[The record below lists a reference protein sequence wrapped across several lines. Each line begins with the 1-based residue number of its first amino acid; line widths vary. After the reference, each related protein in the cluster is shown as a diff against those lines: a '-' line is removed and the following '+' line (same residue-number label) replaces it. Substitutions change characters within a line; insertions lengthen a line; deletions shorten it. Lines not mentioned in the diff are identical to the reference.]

1 MEKNNI
7 TTNINKF
14 NEIQKERHSFQF
26 KKRKILNDMS
36 NKKNKGYARIF
47 RNIIKKKNKELK
59 HILINRFKKWKEEAF
74 KGMFIRKTIIVR
86 ISVSRDNILK
96 NRKNS
101 SNINRIKDLTENRS
115 KSADKNL
122 KSFDKN
128 DIKEKKINNIKMK
141 NTNENIT
148 PKSKKEIKEI
158 SDNEPFKRL
167 YINDKIRLLFK
178 KKNNLNPNNNLMNAK
193 KLPYDKITKYIRSLN
208 RQNNMDDNEQVK
220 KIENKNPTP
229 KLYTYEPN
237 KDKIKS
243 KYDKIATNKSNITY
257 NTLTTPR
264 FQKTQGNKSYSNVHS
279 NLKSPINNQLKNK
292 EKQTPNENK
301 IYYDIKNNYSESK
314 LFDKKKSFYHTY
326 SKNNNNK
333 RYVSVDNENKYANFT
348 EKRDKHMK
356 KQIDNEK
363 LKKGITT
370 VIQHYLGVRE
380 RFDNYNMMPN

>member
-7 TTNINKF
+7 KTNINKY
-14 NEIQKERHSFQF
+14 NEIKKRYSFQL
-26 KKRKILNDMS
+26 KKREILNDKS
-36 NKKNKGYARIF
+36 NKKNKGYARVF
-47 RNIIKKKNKELK
+47 RKIIKKKNNELK
-59 HILINRFKKWKEEAF
+59 HILINRFKKWKKEAF

-101 SNINRIKDLTENRS
+101 RNINRIKDLTENRP

-122 KSFDKN
+122 KSFDNN
-128 DIKEKKINNIKMK
+128 DNKERKINNIKIK

-158 SDNEPFKRL
+158 SDNEPIKRL
-167 YINDKIRLLFK
+167 YIDDKIRLLFR
-178 KKNNLNPNNNLMNAK
+178 KKNNLNPNNNLMKGK
-193 KLPYDKITKYIRSLN
+193 KLPYDKITKYIKSLN
-208 RQNNMDDNEQVK
+208 RQNNMDNNDQVK
-220 KIENKNPTP
+220 KNENKNPTP
-229 KLYTYEPN
+229 KLYTYEPS

-243 KYDKIATNKSNITY
+243 KYGNIAINKPNITY

-264 FQKTQGNKSYSNVHS
+264 FQKAQGNKSYSNVHS
-279 NLKSPINNQLKNK
+279 NLKNPIDNQVKKK

-301 IYYDIKNNYSESK
+301 TNYDIKNNYSESK
-314 LFDKKKSFYHTY
+314 LFDKKKSFNHIYK
-326 SKNNNNK
+326 SNNNNK
-333 RYVSVDNENKYANFT
+333 RYVLIDNEKKYGNLT

-356 KQIDNEK
+356 KKIDNEK

-380 RFDNYNMMPN
+380 RFDNYNMVPN